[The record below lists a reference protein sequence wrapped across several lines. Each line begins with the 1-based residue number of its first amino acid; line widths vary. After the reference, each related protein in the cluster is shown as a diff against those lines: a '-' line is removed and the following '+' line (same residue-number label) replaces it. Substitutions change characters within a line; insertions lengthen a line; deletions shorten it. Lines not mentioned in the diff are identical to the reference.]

1 MFINSQNFDDVKK
14 YFQHTY
20 VKFAETGDHIW
31 HIDTVNPNEIICS
44 DKNKEQVGIDLT
56 IGYNLE
62 YILPRKAVFQFGNEA
77 VMLSR
82 IPARQWKKGM
92 CKANTAFHS
101 MTSEG
106 TWVQLN
112 FDINMIEGFVNKP
125 SYYPLDIAVKELSD
139 ENGDL
144 FSVALNSRMSLSKSG
159 KLYID
164 NVLVGKVIFKDKVVV
179 CKHIFKPE
187 IAKIFANGFTV
198 KTV

>member
-31 HIDTVNPNEIICS
+31 HVDTVSPNEIICT
-44 DKNKEQVGIDLT
+44 DKNKEQVGIDLN

-62 YILPRKAVFQFGNEA
+62 YILPRKAIFQFGNEA

-92 CKANTAFHS
+92 CKANTAFHTLS
-101 MTSEG
+101 SDG
-106 TWVQLN
+106 TWMALN

-125 SYYPLDIAVKELSD
+125 SYYPIDIAQKEFQK

-144 FSVALNSRMSLSKSG
+144 LSCALNPRMAVS
-159 KLYID
+159 
-164 NVLVGKVIFKDKVVV
+164 
-179 CKHIFKPE
+179 
-187 IAKIFANGFTV
+187 
-198 KTV
+198 

>member
-31 HIDTVNPNEIICS
+31 HVDTVSPNEIICT
-44 DKNKEQVGIDLT
+44 DKNKEQVGIDLN

-62 YILPRKAVFQFGNEA
+62 YILPRKAIFQFGNEA

-92 CKANTAFHS
+92 CKANTAFHILN
-101 MTSEG
+101 SEG
-106 TWVQLN
+106 TWMALN
-112 FDINMIEGFVNKP
+112 FDIHMIEGFVNKP
-125 SYYPLDIAVKELSD
+125 SYYPVDLAVKELSKESVD
-139 ENGDL
+139 HVA
-144 FSVALNSRMSLSKSG
+144 SVALNPRMAICHSG
-159 KLYID
+159 KLFVD
-164 NVLVGKVIFKDKVVV
+164 NVLVGKISFKEKTLL
-179 CKHIFKPE
+179 CKKIFKPE
-187 IAKIFANGFTV
+187 ISKVFSDWSI

>member
-92 CKANTAFHS
+92 CKANTAFHTLS
-101 MTSEG
+101 SDG
-106 TWVQLN
+106 TWMALN

-125 SYYPLDIAVKELSD
+125 SYYPIDIAQKEFQK

-144 FSVALNSRMSLSKSG
+144 LSCALNPRMAVCKTG

-164 NVLVGKVIFKDKVVV
+164 NVLVGKMSFKDKAVL
-179 CKHIFKPE
+179 CKQIFKPE
-187 IAKIFANGFTV
+187 VSKVFSDFNI